1 MRIILNLLLLI
12 SFASFGQVFQTQTA
26 PYEFTRG
33 LKSDSLNIIP
43 RGCDTVTLASTKWG
57 EKTIG
62 ALYFD
67 TCANTLYAKG
77 SFGWVPITGG
87 VDSTQFEPVIDSTG
101 NVSFRV
107 LYALGNKIVGSAN
120 MTYDTANSQLIVTRI
135 SAVKGVVDTLY
146 IGTPPDVVSNYDP
159 ATDSDNFVL
168 LWDATTGKVKQAD
181 WAGTGGGGDT
191 TGLGDLYIRNQ
202 FAVTEG
208 KKFNIL
214 QGKLDA
220 LDFDLTPTIADT
232 TGRLNWDSIYGTL
245 AVHLAGNNV
254 HLQVGQE
261 QVVLVRNNT
270 GSALSDGQVVYITGS
285 TGEIP
290 TVALANNKAWLTA
303 SRTLGVV
310 TEPIAHGAQG
320 YVTLT
325 GIINGLNTNAF
336 TEGAAIWLDSLD
348 GQFTET
354 MPQAPYN
361 EVLLG
366 YIVKKAGGNGS
377 IFVRSQN
384 SFDTSFI
391 RNQFNAKE
399 NKTAW
404 LRKIQADTARYETN
418 VAANYTVRSFT
429 DKNYVDSIGNI
440 GWRTNGNSGTNP
452 STNFIGTTDNK
463 DFVIRRN
470 NLEIAR
476 FSHVSISAPL
486 TFSNIS
492 LGVGAGNTTFGSNF
506 FGYNAGNGAT
516 GANYSNFLGTNAGKD
531 ASAASNSTFIGS
543 SAGNGATNSLFSN
556 FIGEHAG
563 QDATDAQYSNIIGYY
578 AGASFSGNNLG
589 PNNIIIGSN
598 ISLPDGATNAIN
610 IGGLIFGLEANS
622 TLSGNPVIT
631 PSNGNVGIGIA
642 NPEETAI
649 LDLSSTTRGA
659 LIPRLTTTQQTAISS
674 PATGLLLWNTDS
686 AALCEYTAGAWRK
699 VDRSGG
705 SGTVTSVA
713 TGLGLTG
720 GTITT
725 TGTVSLDTA
734 SATVATRQRSDNTY
748 SPKLDTLTSTLLADV
763 SMPSSGVWYS
773 GPSVTLPVGTWMVMA
788 HLSHTGGAAN
798 ANVTIRL
805 DGTTAA
811 AQGFAAASR
820 MVTLPTNALVNVASG
835 TTTITLQAMCSTTS
849 TSIAYQTSY
858 QSQAGATRIIAV
870 KIK

>member
-43 RGCDTVTLASTKWG
+43 RGCDTVALASTKWG

-120 MTYDTANSQLIVTRI
+120 MTFDTANSQLIVTRI

-181 WAGTGGGGDT
+181 WAGSGGGDT

-391 RNQFNAKE
+391 RNQYNAKE

-404 LRKIQADTARYETN
+404 LRKVKADT
-418 VAANYTVRSFT
+418 VI
-429 DKNYVDSIGNI
+429 VDNLTGILKA
-440 GWRTNGNSGTNP
+440 TSGTV
-452 STNFIGTTDNK
+452 SVATAGTDYLTGSVNDSR
-463 DFVIRRN
+463 I
-470 NLEIAR
+470 L
-476 FSHVSISAPL
+476 FSA
-486 TFSNIS
+486 
-492 LGVGAGNTTFGSNF
+492 
-506 FGYNAGNGAT
+506 NGAI
-516 GANYSNFLGTNAGKD
+516 KD
-531 ASAASNSTFIGS
+531 T
-543 SAGNGATNSLFSN
+543 
-556 FIGEHAG
+556 
-563 QDATDAQYSNIIGYY
+563 
-578 AGASFSGNNLG
+578 
-589 PNNIIIGSN
+589 
-598 ISLPDGATNAIN
+598 
-610 IGGLIFGLEANS
+610 S
-622 TLSGNPVIT
+622 TLSYDRANRR
-631 PSNGNVGIGIA
+631 VGIGIA
-642 NPEETAI
+642 APNSIFELLINKSSLESVRFTNQNASGAASFRFFNDAGNFAEIGIGGSSYSTYTSLRRSTLIFGTNDIIFGASTLSPSGGTNLIRLRPGGFDEAATAMVLQGESVEIGPGVTAI
-649 LDLSSTTRGA
+649 SQASSAMNFTTTTKGVT
-659 LIPRLTTTQQTAISS
+659 IPRLNTTQQTAISS

-705 SGTVTSVA
+705 SAGITS
-713 TGLGLTG
+713 LNGLTG
-720 GTITT
+720 ATQTFT
-725 TGTVSLDTA
+725 TGTTGTDFAISSAGTTHTFNLPTA
-734 SATVATRQRSDNTY
+734 SSVNRGALSTADWTTFNNKQASI
-748 SPKLDTLTSTLLADV
+748 DTLTSTLLADV

-849 TSIAYQTSY
+849 TAIAFQTLY

>member
-1 MRIILNLLLLI
+1 MKIILNLLLLI

-43 RGCDTVTLASTKWG
+43 RGCDTVALASTKWG

-87 VDSTQFEPVIDSTG
+87 VDSTDFEPVIDSTG

-181 WAGTGGGGDT
+181 WAGSSGGDT

-245 AVHLAGNNV
+245 AVHLKGNNV

-310 TEPIAHGAQG
+310 TEPISHGAQG

-391 RNQFNAKE
+391 RNQYNAKE

-404 LRKIQADTARYETN
+404 LRKVKADTVIADN
-418 VAANYTVRSFT
+418 FNGVLAATSGQIRQAV
-429 DKNYVDSIGNI
+429 
-440 GWRTNGNSGTNP
+440 SGTDIKTIN
-452 STNFIGTTDNK
+452 STSILGSGDISVLQRITFAALTRVYFRRRRLIQVAQRLTAQTRQSATWQAGTLQAGIGTTLSAIWR
-463 DFVIRRN
+463 VQLQQRQI
-470 NLEIAR
+470 EI
-476 FSHVSISAPL
+476 
-486 TFSNIS
+486 
-492 LGVGAGNTTFGSNF
+492 
-506 FGYNAGNGAT
+506 
-516 GANYSNFLGTNAGKD
+516 
-531 ASAASNSTFIGS
+531 
-543 SAGNGATNSLFSN
+543 
-556 FIGEHAG
+556 
-563 QDATDAQYSNIIGYY
+563 
-578 AGASFSGNNLG
+578 
-589 PNNIIIGSN
+589 
-598 ISLPDGATNAIN
+598 
-610 IGGLIFGLEANS
+610 
-622 TLSGNPVIT
+622 
-631 PSNGNVGIGIA
+631 
-642 NPEETAI
+642 
-649 LDLSSTTRGA
+649 
-659 LIPRLTTTQQTAISS
+659 
-674 PATGLLLWNTDS
+674 LL
-686 AALCEYTAGAWRK
+686 
-699 VDRSGG
+699 
-705 SGTVTSVA
+705 
-713 TGLGLTG
+713 
-720 GTITT
+720 
-725 TGTVSLDTA
+725 
-734 SATVATRQRSDNTY
+734 
-748 SPKLDTLTSTLLADV
+748 
-763 SMPSSGVWYS
+763 
-773 GPSVTLPVGTWMVMA
+773 
-788 HLSHTGGAAN
+788 
-798 ANVTIRL
+798 
-805 DGTTAA
+805 
-811 AQGFAAASR
+811 
-820 MVTLPTNALVNVASG
+820 
-835 TTTITLQAMCSTTS
+835 
-849 TSIAYQTSY
+849 
-858 QSQAGATRIIAV
+858 
-870 KIK
+870 